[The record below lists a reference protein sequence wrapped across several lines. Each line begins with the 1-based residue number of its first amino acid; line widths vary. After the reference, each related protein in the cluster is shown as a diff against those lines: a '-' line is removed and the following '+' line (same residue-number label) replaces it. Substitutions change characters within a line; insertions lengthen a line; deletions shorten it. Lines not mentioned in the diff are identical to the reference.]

1 MTTDQ
6 TLPALTDIKPNP
18 HPCAPKYV
26 DVYYILELANK
37 GLAGTEIAKIIG
49 ISKQAV
55 NYHIKKH
62 RTAIKGL
69 KYYKSNR
76 ADILALKGKEL
87 LESLTPQEIKKMPPG
102 SRVNSF
108 GILYDKERL
117 ERDQSTQNIAS
128 FHALKQDNDSLIDR
142 EAELQKMLE
151 EA

>member
-1 MTTDQ
+1 MD
-6 TLPALTDIKPNP
+6 LPTVNVLTVSPNP
-18 HPCAPKYV
+18 SAPIRK
-26 DVYYILELANK
+26 DLDPLYILELHEK
-37 GLAGTEIAKIIG
+37 GLNGAEIAKIMGATREAIH
-49 ISKQAV
+49 
-55 NYHIKKH
+55 YHLKKH

-69 KYYKSNR
+69 HYYKKNR
-76 ADILALKGKEL
+76 ADILALKGKQL

-102 SRVNSF
+102 SRVNSY